1 MHSNDIDFYINVR
14 TSRYAGQRNTQGRML
29 EIYSK
34 TTAEYFAMR
43 FTIEMNLF
51 QFMRKTKT
59 STVGKY
65 NLLNDLPK
73 ITLNT

>member
-14 TSRYAGQRNTQGRML
+14 TSRYVGQRNTQRRML

-34 TTAEYFAMR
+34 TTAEYLTMR